1 MGGFSIFHWIIVL
14 AIIGVPLVLV
24 LVFSRRSNN
33 TPMTIHRDGSSLSA
47 SETTPTNWQQTFFSF
62 NGRIGR
68 GKWWVS
74 NLIVWAPMI
83 VALILLDIVMLT
95 NTSEENSEEP
105 TWFVVFSLVWYVLVV
120 WTSICLNAKRWHDR
134 DKSGWMQLIGLIPLV
149 GIWALIENGFLK
161 GTEGP
166 NRFGQDPLNLQ

>member
-14 AIIGVPLVLV
+14 TIIGVPLALA
-24 LVFSRRSNN
+24 LVFSSRSGKTTAVTLQGENP
-33 TPMTIHRDGSSLSA
+33 PM
-47 SETTPTNWQQTFFSF
+47 NWQQTFFSF

-74 NLIVWAPMI
+74 NLVVWAPMI
-83 VALILLDIVMLT
+83 VALLLLDILMLT
-95 NTSEENSEEP
+95 NTSQENSEEP
-105 TWFVVFSLVWYVLVV
+105 AWFIVFSLVWYVLAV

-134 DKSGWMQLIGLIPLV
+134 DKSGWMQLIGLIPLI
-149 GIWALIENGFLK
+149 GIWALIENGFLR

-166 NRFGQDPLNLQ
+166 NRFGQDPLDPQ